1 MTSEAELRKLSRQLR
16 RRGTGAARAPA
27 EHVPARIRR
36 LLTLVENHD
45 ILRQEIAAASE
56 PKRDALEILEECT
69 DEGVRLPL
77 PDDEYEHLGLLHQ
90 LLQRLADEDF
100 ADDGASK
107 HELWQLCFNY
117 AGKRSAKPN
126 EGVREFLDDT
136 VIPYTR
142 HLEDVVSNAILD
154 ADDDYGPRA
163 VSVEVRDSTGTMVTV
178 GGDGASIH
186 ARQEVRAGAKEVLK
200 AAGELMK
207 VIQQSAEA
215 DREER
220 QELFQ
225 LASQA
230 QFEAQEEEPDTG
242 KIGQLA
248 EKLQGYADR
257 LEEGTELAIA
267 VWSLATA
274 LAKLGGLLGLD
285 SVG

>member
-16 RRGTGAARAPA
+16 RRGTDAARAPA

-36 LLTLVENHD
+36 LLALVENHD

-56 PKRDALEILEECT
+56 PERNALEILVECT
-69 DEGVRLPL
+69 EEGVRLPL

-100 ADDGASK
+100 VEDGASK
-107 HELWQLCFNY
+107 RELWQLCFNY

-126 EGVREFLDDT
+126 EGVREVLDDT

-154 ADDDYGPRA
+154 ADTDDRPRA
-163 VSVEVRDSTGTMVTV
+163 VSVEVRGSTGTMVNV

-186 ARQEVRAGAKEVLK
+186 ARQEVRAGAEEVLD
-200 AAGELMK
+200 AAGELIK
-207 VIQQSAEA
+207 VVQQSAEA
-215 DREER
+215 ERGERE
-220 QELFQ
+220 ELFQ
-225 LASQA
+225 FASQA

-248 EKLQGYADR
+248 EKLQGFADR
-257 LEEGTELAIA
+257 LEDGTDLAIA
-267 VWSLATA
+267 VRSLASA
-274 LAKLGGLLGLD
+274 LAKFGGLLGLC
-285 SVG
+285 